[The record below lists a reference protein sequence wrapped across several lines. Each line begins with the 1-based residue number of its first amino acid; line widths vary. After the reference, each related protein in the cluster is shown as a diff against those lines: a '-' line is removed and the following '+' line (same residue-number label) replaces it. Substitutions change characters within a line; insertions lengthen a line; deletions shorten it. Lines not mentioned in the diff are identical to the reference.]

1 VATDGSG
8 NVYVADAFNIRV
20 QKFDASGAFLAAWGS
35 ERAPGEFGTPPSAVA
50 TDGSGNVYVADG
62 GNGFDP
68 SAGPGRRIEK
78 FDASGTFL
86 TAWGTDGQPLGVA
99 TDGSGNV
106 YVADGRIQ
114 KFDANGTFLAT
125 LGSEG
130 DAIGVATDGSG
141 NVDVLEQAQHYVN
154 YETGEDETVGHD
166 RVEKFDASGALVATW
181 GSSGHGNGQF
191 WYPSAVATDAS
202 GNVYVGDTGNNRIEK
217 FDADG
222 AFLTAWGRSGSRN
235 GPFFGLGFASGVAT
249 DPSGNVYVADPN
261 NFQIQKFDSN
271 GNFLTAWGS
280 HGSGDGQFAHPL
292 NQYPFGVATDAVGN
306 VYVADKYNYRIQKF
320 ACP

>member
-1 VATDGSG
+1 M
-8 NVYVADAFNIRV
+8 
-20 QKFDASGAFLAAWGS
+20 
-35 ERAPGEFGTPPSAVA
+35 
-50 TDGSGNVYVADG
+50 
-62 GNGFDP
+62 
-68 SAGPGRRIEK
+68 GR
-78 FDASGTFL
+78 
-86 TAWGTDGQPLGVA
+86 
-99 TDGSGNV
+99 
-106 YVADGRIQ
+106 
-114 KFDANGTFLAT
+114 
-125 LGSEG
+125 EG

>member
-1 VATDGSG
+1 GAPKCRVKSRRACQKNGGMEAGPGTCNPDPCGGATATSSTSTTTTSTSTTSTTSTTVPPCGTFLLKWGGPVDGELYYPLAVATDGSGNVYVADSRFSRIQKFDANGTFLTAWGQFGNPTGLATDGSGHVYVAEYFNDRIQKFDASGTLLAIWGSPGSGNGQFSAPSGVATDGSG
-8 NVYVADAFNIRV
+8 NVYVADAVN
-20 QKFDASGAFLAAWGS
+20 S
-35 ERAPGEFGTPPSAVA
+35 
-50 TDGSGNVYVADG
+50 
-62 GNGFDP
+62 
-68 SAGPGRRIEK
+68 
-78 FDASGTFL
+78 
-86 TAWGTDGQPLGVA
+86 
-99 TDGSGNV
+99 
-106 YVADGRIQ
+106 RIQ

-202 GNVYVGDTGNNRIEK
+202 GNVYV
-217 FDADG
+217 
-222 AFLTAWGRSGSRN
+222 
-235 GPFFGLGFASGVAT
+235 
-249 DPSGNVYVADPN
+249 
-261 NFQIQKFDSN
+261 
-271 GNFLTAWGS
+271 
-280 HGSGDGQFAHPL
+280 
-292 NQYPFGVATDAVGN
+292 
-306 VYVADKYNYRIQKF
+306 ADKYNYRIQKF

>member
-1 VATDGSG
+1 M
-8 NVYVADAFNIRV
+8 
-20 QKFDASGAFLAAWGS
+20 
-35 ERAPGEFGTPPSAVA
+35 
-50 TDGSGNVYVADG
+50 
-62 GNGFDP
+62 
-68 SAGPGRRIEK
+68 
-78 FDASGTFL
+78 
-86 TAWGTDGQPLGVA
+86 
-99 TDGSGNV
+99 
-106 YVADGRIQ
+106 
-114 KFDANGTFLAT
+114 
-125 LGSEG
+125 
-130 DAIGVATDGSG
+130 
-141 NVDVLEQAQHYVN
+141 
-154 YETGEDETVGHD
+154 
-166 RVEKFDASGALVATW
+166 
-181 GSSGHGNGQF
+181 
-191 WYPSAVATDAS
+191 ATDAS